1 VSTAFGLATL
11 LAKFLL
17 KQFSE
22 GLVRAV
28 GGWSVT
34 GSAADQIG
42 HLVIKP
48 LCPDGFRAMGVT
60 RNGFHIR
67 MVSR

>member
-22 GLVRAV
+22 GLVRAIGV
-28 GGWSVT
+28 WLVT
-34 GSAADQIG
+34 GDTADQIG

-48 LCPDGFRAMGVT
+48 VRQDGIRVLG
-60 RNGFHIR
+60 NGIADNA
-67 MVSR
+67 